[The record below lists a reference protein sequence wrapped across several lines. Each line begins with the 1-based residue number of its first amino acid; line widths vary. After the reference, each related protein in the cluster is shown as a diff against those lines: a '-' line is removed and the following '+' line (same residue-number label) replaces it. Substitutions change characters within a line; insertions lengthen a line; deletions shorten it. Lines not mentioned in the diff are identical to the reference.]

1 MPEWLKNATVYEIY
15 PQSFLDTN
23 GDGIGD
29 LPGVIEKLDYIRSL
43 NADTIWLNPCFVSP
57 FQDAGYDVADYYRV
71 APRYGTNDDL
81 KRLFDEAHKRG
92 MHVLLDLVAGHTS
105 IEHPWFA
112 DSQRGKES
120 PYCNYYIWTDGWR
133 APTGGYRF
141 ISGYGP
147 RDGYFMI
154 NFFYCQP
161 ALNYGFVPPD
171 PELPWQLPA
180 DHPDVLK
187 VREELRRIM
196 KFWLDLG
203 CDGFRVGMAAS
214 LVRGENR
221 AEGIRALWQ
230 DYRAWLDREYPEA
243 ALVSEW
249 CFPSKAI
256 DAGFHVDFMAHSHES
271 GYTKLFR
278 AEPER
283 IGNSPFAGGHSF
295 FDRSG
300 LGDAV
305 PFLQQIQAHLKHLAG
320 RGYPGIITGNHDL
333 GRLRGGRTL
342 EEVKVAMAFL
352 LMLPGVPFIYAGD
365 EIGMDNVYGLGN
377 KEGSYNRSAARTP
390 MQWTDAPDAGF
401 TSAPAEDFYLPL
413 DPSPARPDV
422 ASQENDP
429 DSVLNL
435 VRRLLAFRKECSA
448 AGNGGGLRVVY
459 AEPETCPVIY
469 LRQAGSESIL
479 VAVNPSEKPVR
490 AAFGPADVGKYI
502 SVFATDGVKLSEG
515 HGESFMEMPP
525 VSYAVYRK
533 RGRFA
538 GKKDRRTRG
547 KNGKKFAYGLIF
559 PKDGVL

>member
-1 MPEWLKNATVYEIY
+1 MPKWLKNAVVYEVY

-43 NADTIWLNPCFVSP
+43 YADTIWLNPCFVSP
-57 FQDAGYDVADYYRV
+57 FQDAGYDVADYCRV

-105 IEHPWFA
+105 IEHPWFV
-112 DSQRGKES
+112 DSQRGKAS
-120 PYCNYYIWTDGWR
+120 PYNNYYIWTDGWD
-133 APTGGYRF
+133 APTGKYRF
-141 ISGYGP
+141 ISGYGL

-161 ALNYGFVPPD
+161 ALNYGFVPAD
-171 PELPWQLPA
+171 PKLPWQLPVN
-180 DHPDVLK
+180 HPDVLK
-187 VREELRRIM
+187 VREELRKIM

-203 CDGFRVGMAAS
+203 CDGFRVDMAAS
-214 LVRGENR
+214 LVRGENA
-221 AEGIRALWQ
+221 AEGIRSLWQ
-230 DYRAWLDREYPEA
+230 NYRSWLDQEYPEA
-243 ALVSEW
+243 VLVSEW
-249 CFPSKAI
+249 SFPSKAV
-256 DAGFHVDFMAHSHES
+256 DAGFHVDFMAHRKES

-305 PFLQQIQAHLKHLAG
+305 PFLLQLQAHLKHLAG

-342 EEVKVAMAFL
+342 AEVKVAMTFL
-352 LMLPGVPFIYAGD
+352 LLLPGVPFIYAGD

-377 KEGSYNRSAARTP
+377 KEGSYNRSVARTP
-390 MQWTDAPDAGF
+390 MQWTSVPDGGF
-401 TSAPAEDFYLPL
+401 SSAPAEDFYLPL
-413 DPSPARPDV
+413 DSSPDRPDV
-422 ASQENDP
+422 ASQEKDP

-435 VRRLLAFRKECSA
+435 VRQLLKLRRECPA
-448 AGNGGGLRVVY
+448 AGNEGCFRVLY

-469 LRQAGSESIL
+469 LRQTNFESVL
-479 VAVNPSEKPVR
+479 VAVNPSGNPVK
-490 AAFGPADVGKYI
+490 ATFGLADAGKYVK
-502 SVFATDGVKLSEG
+502 VFATDGVKLTEG
-515 HGESFMEMPP
+515 YGESSMEMPS

-533 RGRFA
+533 S
-538 GKKDRRTRG
+538 
-547 KNGKKFAYGLIF
+547 
-559 PKDGVL
+559 